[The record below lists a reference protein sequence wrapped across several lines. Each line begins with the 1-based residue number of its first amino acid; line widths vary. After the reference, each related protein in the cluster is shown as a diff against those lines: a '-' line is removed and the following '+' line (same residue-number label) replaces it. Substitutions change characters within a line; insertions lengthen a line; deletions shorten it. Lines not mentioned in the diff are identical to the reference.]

1 MQNYHKKYL
10 LLTILFAFLM
20 FVWVIVAVSLTGG
33 REISDFTEQDRLF
46 FTVFGAVELLNLFLL
61 FLFAKKARKT
71 PLPEAEPFPV
81 DKVQR
86 RRGVLLF
93 ISALM
98 LGFGSW
104 FLGLRF
110 GRELSPSLLRGGFWS
125 FVALTVVIFG
135 LSLGLDILFNRR
147 LSKRSLA
154 DMSKY
159 IDSHREAGLDHGQ
172 RKLLHIK
179 RIRVFTKLYTLFLTL
194 LALAL
199 GFFGGALTAGSTD
212 FQTLIVFLS
221 AFVYLSV
228 LSRIHFPQSL
238 PKPEDDPFLANREDY
253 PVLYSIARKAAESQG
268 WQGDIQILLHP
279 ECNAGIQL
287 QRNTCRIH
295 LGVLLL
301 DLLTEEELL
310 SVFCHE
316 FSHIAR
322 EQDLDQTQIRHNVWL
337 NQGGNP
343 HFLNTLTSLFFAFLN
358 TLFLWHFQLYLYA
371 VSLSAEEQADQAMV
385 ALTNPE
391 TAASALTKLKY
402 HDMYQWEFGSMDID
416 PLYAPEAPDPQ
427 FLHRQSAR
435 IRTRT
440 AQRQAAWNDLIDRE
454 IISRR
459 ASHPTVKM
467 RLEGLGVSEL
477 PAITFPDKDILTTE
491 REAAMSF
498 AAKTVCDGLADT
510 YADSR
515 KEVYLEPLAQVENWE
530 FEGKPVSSLDY
541 RDIVTA
547 LQCLGRNREADSLC
561 RQAIE
566 QLSGPAACFAHFSHG
581 CFLLRS
587 YDDSGIDHIYKAI
600 AGNSNYIEEG
610 LEMIGQ
616 YCCLTGN
623 QGALDS
629 YRQQAVELLQK
640 TKDVYSQIS
649 TLQKHDQLSAETL
662 PEGMLEALLDYTALV
677 DNDTILEAYLVH
689 KQITQEDFTSAYI
702 VHFKE
707 GISEEE
713 KERVLD
719 KLFAYLDTSTDWQ
732 FSLFDYDHIPFQ
744 KIRDIPGSC
753 VYRPEHNQ

>member
-1 MQNYHKKYL
+1 MQNYHKKYPF
-10 LLTILFAFLM
+10 LTILFAFLM
-20 FVWVIVAVSLTGG
+20 FVWVIAAVLFTGG
-33 REISDFTEQDRLF
+33 KDISDFTEQDRLF
-46 FTVFGAVELLNLFLL
+46 FTVFVAIELLNLFLL

-71 PLPEAEPFPV
+71 PLPEAESFPA
-81 DKVQR
+81 DKKQR
-86 RRGVLLF
+86 RRGILLF
-93 ISALM
+93 ISALV

-110 GRELSPSLLRGGFWS
+110 GREFSPSLLRGGFGS
-125 FVALTVVIFG
+125 CVALAVVVFG
-135 LSLGLDILFNRR
+135 LSIGLDILFNRK

-172 RKLLHIK
+172 RKLLHLK
-179 RIRVFTKLYTLFLTL
+179 RIRVFTKLYTLFLGI

-199 GFFGGALTAGSTD
+199 GFFGGALTAGGTD

-228 LSRIHFPQSL
+228 LSRNHFPQSL
-238 PKPEDDPFLANREDY
+238 PKPEDDPFLASQEDY
-253 PVLYSIARKAAESQG
+253 PVLYGIARKATESQG
-268 WQGDIQILLHP
+268 WQGDIQILFHP

-322 EQDLDQTQIRHNVWL
+322 EQNLDQAQIRHNVWL

-343 HFLNTLTSLFFAFLN
+343 HFLYHLTSLFFAFLN
-358 TLFLWHFQLYLYA
+358 TLFVWHFQLYLYA
-371 VSLSAEEQADQAMV
+371 VSLSAEEQADRAMV
-385 ALTNPE
+385 ALTDPT
-391 TAASALTKLKY
+391 TAGSALIKLKY
-402 HDMYQWEFGSMDID
+402 HDMYQWEFGSIDVD
-416 PLYAPEAPDPQ
+416 PLYAPEEPDSQ

-435 IRTRT
+435 IRART
-440 AQRQAAWNDLIDRE
+440 AQRQSAWNNLINRE
-454 IISRR
+454 IISRK

-467 RLEGLGVSEL
+467 RLEGLGVTKL
-477 PAITFPDKDILTTE
+477 PTITFPDKDVLTEE
-491 REAAMSF
+491 RERAMSF
-498 AAKTVCDGLADT
+498 SAKTVCDGLADT

-515 KEVYLEPLAQVENWE
+515 KEVYLEPMAQIDTWE
-530 FEGKPVSSLDY
+530 QAGKPVIAEEY

-547 LQCLGRNREADSLC
+547 LQYLGRNVEADNLC

-566 QLSGPAACFAHFSHG
+566 HLSGPAACFAHFAHG
-581 CFLLRS
+581 CFLLRC
-587 YDDSGIDHIYKAI
+587 YEDSGMDHIYQAI
-600 AGNSNYIEEG
+600 AGNTNYIEEG

-623 QGALDS
+623 RESLDN
-629 YRQQAVELLQK
+629 YRERAVELLQK

-649 TLQKHDQLSAETL
+649 TLRKNDQLSAETL
-662 PEGMLEALLDYTALV
+662 PEGMLEALLEYTASV
-677 DNDTILEAYLVH
+677 DGGTILETYLVH

-702 VHFKE
+702 VRFKE
-707 GISEEE
+707 DIPEEE

-719 KLFAYLDTSTDWQ
+719 KIFAYLDTSTDWQ
-732 FSLFDYDHIPFQ
+732 FSLFDYDHIPAQ
-744 KIRDIPGSC
+744 KIREIPGSC
-753 VYRPEHNQ
+753 VYRPENDQ